1 MAPWRG
7 TLVKAINGRAVR
19 IKSRKSSSPS
29 TAALFAL
36 PFHGDHAVESLKAIT
51 KILRSVQVCG
61 LERNTSLAAS
71 LPLHRIEEKFVRV
84 GGRILVFVGR
94 PVAEPK
100 RRSIAWR

>member
-51 KILRSVQVCG
+51 KIFAQRSGLRVRSRGKEYVSRGVP
-61 LERNTSLAAS
+61 AS
-71 LPLHRIEEKFVRV
+71 
-84 GGRILVFVGR
+84 
-94 PVAEPK
+94 
-100 RRSIAWR
+100 SQN